1 MLQHKSIKKI
11 FVLIAI
17 FGVAFLTFAQ
27 DNPQKPN
34 IVFILADDFGYSSLN
49 SYGADKSLIRTPHI
63 DRIADAGMRFTNAS
77 TPASICS
84 PTRYGFLTG
93 RYPWRS
99 SLKYGVTHIFSELL
113 PDTKRVTVAD
123 WLKERGYNTA
133 AIGKWHLGYG
143 HAPDK
148 KDPNTHTRDVD
159 PVEYAKKVS
168 PGPLDLGF
176 DYHFGV
182 PQNHDDALGVFIE
195 NDHIYGIRSN
205 KIHPYSRSFYG
216 QRYIGFDAPQRVN
229 EDVMEV
235 LTDKSVEWL
244 KKQTKDDPF
253 FLYFAAVAVHHPST
267 PSGYMRGM
275 SDCGPYGDF
284 IQDLDLSVGRI
295 IETLEYM
302 NLLENTIII
311 FSSDNGGDIP
321 AIERHP
327 EAPENQAIRYGLKI
341 NGDLRGDK
349 HTIYEGG
356 TNVPFIVSWPGT
368 VKEGSLS
375 EDMINLLDIFAT
387 VCEITDGNLPES
399 KDVAPD
405 SYSFLPSLLNKS
417 NPHPRTSMVTAD
429 ANGMR
434 ALRDGNWKYIDDTP
448 PDGLPDDRLKR
459 LEDFEP
465 QLYDLSK
472 DPGETTNLYHDNPT
486 MAKKLSEELKRIK
499 KANSTR

>member
-1 MLQHKSIKKI
+1 MLLQGSIKKLI
-11 FVLIAI
+11 VLFAISGTSALAIAQQN
-17 FGVAFLTFAQ
+17 T
-27 DNPQKPN
+27 QKPN

-49 SYGADKSLIRTPHI
+49 SYGADKNLLRTPHI
-63 DRIADAGMRFTNAS
+63 DRIADEGMRFTNAS
-77 TPASICS
+77 TPASICT

-93 RYPWRS
+93 RYPWRTG
-99 SLKYGVTHIFSELL
+99 LKYGVTHIFSELL
-113 PDTKRVTVAD
+113 PDTERVTIAD
-123 WLKERGYNTA
+123 WLKERGYHTA

-143 HAPDK
+143 QLGDET
-148 KDPNTHTRDVD
+148 NSNVQTRTLE
-159 PVEYAKKVS
+159 PLEYTNKVS

-182 PQNHDDALGVFIE
+182 PQNHDDALGVYIE
-195 NDHIYGIRSN
+195 NDQIYGIRSN
-205 KIHPYSRSFYG
+205 KIHAYSRSFYG

-244 KKQTKDDPF
+244 KKQRKDDPF

-267 PSGYMRGM
+267 PSGYMRGV
-275 SDCGPYGDF
+275 SDCGPYGDW
-284 IQDLDLSVGRI
+284 IQDLDMSVGRI

-321 AIERHP
+321 SIDRHP
-327 EAPENQAIRYGLKI
+327 DAPENQAINYGLKI
-341 NGDLRGDK
+341 NGNLRGDK
-349 HTIYEGG
+349 HTIYQGG

-368 VKEGSLS
+368 VKEGSVS
-375 EDMINLLDIFAT
+375 DDMINLLDVFAT
-387 VCEITDGNLPES
+387 VCVITDGNLPES

-405 SYSFLPSLLNKS
+405 SYSFLPSLLNET

-434 ALRDGNWKYIDDTP
+434 ALRDGEWKYIDDTP
-448 PDGLPDDRLKR
+448 PEGLPAGRLKR
-459 LEDFEP
+459 LEGFEP
-465 QLYDLSK
+465 QLYELSK
-472 DPGETTNLYHDNPT
+472 DPGETTNLYQKNAA
-486 MAKKLSEELKRIK
+486 MVKKLLEELNRIK
-499 KANSTR
+499 KVKFTR

>member
-1 MLQHKSIKKI
+1 MKAILLRGLIKKI
-11 FVLIAI
+11 FVFIALS
-17 FGVAFLTFAQ
+17 GPAFLAIAQ
-27 DNPQKPN
+27 ENPRKPN
-34 IVFILADDFGYSSLN
+34 IVFILADDFGYGSLN
-49 SYGADKSLIRTPHI
+49 SYGADKNLVRTPNI
-63 DRIADAGMRFTNAS
+63 DRIAKAGMQYTNAS

-99 SLKYGVTHIFSELL
+99 SLKYGVTHILSGLL
-113 PDTKRVTVAD
+113 PDNDRVTIAD
-123 WLKERGYNTA
+123 WLSERGYRTA

-143 HAPDK
+143 AHGQTA
-148 KDPNTHTRDVD
+148 DPSVYTR
-159 PVEYAKKVS
+159 KVS

-182 PQNHDDALGVFIE
+182 PQNHDDALGVYIE

-216 QRYIGFDAPQRVN
+216 KQYIGFDAPQRVN

-235 LTDKSVEWL
+235 LTDKSVDWI
-244 KKQTKDDPF
+244 KQQTGENPF
-253 FLYFAAVAVHHPST
+253 FLYFAAVAVHHPIT
-267 PSGYMRGM
+267 PSDYMRGM

-302 NLLENTIII
+302 NLLENTVII

-321 AIERHP
+321 GSNRP
-327 EAPENQAIRYGLKI
+327 EAPENQAIEYGLKI

-349 HTIYEGG
+349 HTIFEGG
-356 TNVPFIVSWPGT
+356 SNVPFIVSWPGF
-368 VKEGSLS
+368 VKKGSAS
-375 EDMINLLDIFAT
+375 DDMINLLDIFAT
-387 VCEITDGNLPES
+387 VCEITDGKLPES

-405 SYSFLPSLLNKS
+405 SYSFLPSLLNKTH
-417 NPHPRTSMVTAD
+417 PHPRTSMVTAD

-434 ALRDGNWKYIDDTP
+434 ALRSGNWKYIDDTP
-448 PDGLPDDRLKR
+448 PDGLPDNRLKQ
-459 LEDFEP
+459 LEGFEP

-472 DPGETTNLYHDNPT
+472 DPGETTNLYYENPD
-486 MAKKLSEELKRIK
+486 MAKKLSEELDRIK
-499 KANSTR
+499 KVNFTR

>member
-1 MLQHKSIKKI
+1 MYNKI
-11 FVLIAI
+11 TRQLFIQFILTCLCGIFISSVLH
-17 FGVAFLTFAQ
+17 AQ
-27 DNPQKPN
+27 VKQNLPN
-34 IVFILADDFGYSSLN
+34 IVVILADDLGYASVN
-49 SYGADKSLIRTPHI
+49 SYGADKNLVRTPHI
-63 DRIADAGMRFTNAS
+63 DRIAQKGMRFTNAY

-99 SLKYGVTHIFSELL
+99 DLKYGVTHIFGELL
-113 PDTKRVTVAD
+113 PDTNRVTVAD
-123 WLKERGYNTA
+123 WLNDRGYNTA

-143 HAPDK
+143 RGHK
-148 KDPNTHTRDVD
+148 EDPQAFTGKLT
-159 PVEYAKKVS
+159 

-176 DYHFGV
+176 DYHFAV
-182 PQNHDDALGVFIE
+182 PQNHDDKWGVYVE
-195 NDHIYGIRSN
+195 NDRIYGLRSD
-205 KIHPYSRSFYG
+205 KVHAYSRSFYG

-235 LTDKSVEWL
+235 LTDKSIDWL
-244 KKQTKDDPF
+244 RQQTKDNPF
-253 FLYFAAVAVHHPST
+253 FLYFAPVAVHHPST

-295 IETLEYM
+295 IETLKYR

-327 EAPENQAIRYGLKI
+327 DAPENQAIEYGLKI

-349 HTIYEGG
+349 HTIWEGG
-356 TNVPFIVSWPGT
+356 TRVPFIVSWPGK
-368 VKEGSLS
+368 VEEGAVSD
-375 EDMINLLDIFAT
+375 DMINLTDVFAT
-387 VCEITDGNLPES
+387 VCEITDDKLPAS

-405 SYSFLPSLLNKS
+405 SYSFLPSLLKKP

-429 ANGMR
+429 ASGMH
-434 ALRDGNWKYIDDTP
+434 ALRDGDWKYIDDTP
-448 PDGLPDDRLKR
+448 PKGLSESR
-459 LEDFEP
+459 LEKLKDFKP
-465 QLYDLSK
+465 QLFNLAE
-472 DPGETTNLYHDNPT
+472 DPGETINLYEENLA
-486 MAKKLSEELKRIK
+486 MAKKFKEKLNEIRLK
-499 KANSTR
+499 NFTR